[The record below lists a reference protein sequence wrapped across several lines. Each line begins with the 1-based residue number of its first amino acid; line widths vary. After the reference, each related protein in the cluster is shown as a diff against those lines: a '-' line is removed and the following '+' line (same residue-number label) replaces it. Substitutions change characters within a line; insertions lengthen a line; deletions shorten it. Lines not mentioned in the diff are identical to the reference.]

1 MITSLD
7 SQITIRDLSFNI
19 EGKSLLYNTNLSL
32 HEEGITVLLGANG
45 AGKTIFLKLLAGLLT
60 PCSGSIT
67 SNKGNLSIKKSA
79 FVSQEPVILRRTVLK
94 NMLFVLERITSEK
107 VTFAKELLKLM
118 GLNKKEHQNALT
130 LSAGEKQRLCLA
142 RAIITN
148 PEILLLDEPTANIE
162 PNSTTLIEKYLI
174 QKVRSSRKIF
184 FVTHDINQ
192 ARRLADEIV
201 FIHTGRVIE
210 HSSADNFFK
219 NPKTKEARKYISGK
233 IN

>member
-1 MITSLD
+1 MASEDI
-7 SQITIRDLSFNI
+7 QININDLSFNI
-19 EGKSLLYNTNLSL
+19 EGKTLLHNSNLSL
-32 HEEGITVLLGANG
+32 NGDGITVLLGANG
-45 AGKTIFLKLLAGLLT
+45 AGKTIFLKLLTGLLT
-60 PCSGSIT
+60 PSSGST
-67 SNKGNLSIKKSA
+67 TFQSGNLSIKTRA

-94 NMLFVLERITSEK
+94 NMLFVLEKITSEK
-107 VTFAKELLKLM
+107 STLAKELLSLM
-118 GLNKKEHQNALT
+118 GLDKKEHQNALT

-142 RAIITN
+142 RAIITD

-210 HSSADNFFK
+210 HSSAENFFE
-219 NPKTKEARKYISGK
+219 NPKTREARKYISGK
-233 IN
+233 IT

>member
-1 MITSLD
+1 MTPED
-7 SQITIRDLSFNI
+7 SQIIIRDLSFNI
-19 EGKSLLYNTNLSL
+19 EGKALLHNTNLSL
-32 HEEGITVLLGANG
+32 SSDGITVLLGANG

-60 PCSGSIT
+60 PRSGTIT
-67 SNKGNLSIKKSA
+67 SNKKTLEMKTRS

-94 NMLFVLERITSEK
+94 NMLFVLPRTTHEESTL
-107 VTFAKELLKLM
+107 AKGLLKMM
-118 GLNKKEHQNALT
+118 GLNEKEHQNALT

-174 QKVRSSRKIF
+174 QKVRSFRKIF

-201 FIHTGRVIE
+201 FIDTGRVIE
-210 HSSADNFFK
+210 HSSSENFFK

>member
-1 MITSLD
+1 
-7 SQITIRDLSFNI
+7 
-19 EGKSLLYNTNLSL
+19 
-32 HEEGITVLLGANG
+32 
-45 AGKTIFLKLLAGLLT
+45 
-60 PCSGSIT
+60 
-67 SNKGNLSIKKSA
+67 
-79 FVSQEPVILRRTVLK
+79 
-94 NMLFVLERITSEK
+94 
-107 VTFAKELLKLM
+107 M
-118 GLNKKEHQNALT
+118 GLDKKEHQNALT

-142 RAIITN
+142 RAIITD

-210 HSSADNFFK
+210 HSSAENFFE
-219 NPKTKEARKYISGK
+219 NPKPEKQENTYRENKLKNILSRIFLLSVFVTIKL
-233 IN
+233 

>member
-1 MITSLD
+1 MPLKDT
-7 SQITIRDLSFNI
+7 QITIRDLSFSV
-19 EGKSLLYNTNLSL
+19 EGKALLQNTSLSL
-32 HEEGITVLLGANG
+32 SGEGITVLLGANG

-60 PCSGSIT
+60 PCSGTIT
-67 SNKGNLSIKKSA
+67 SNKKTLAIKTCS

-94 NMLFVLERITSEK
+94 NMLFVLQRITPEES
-107 VTFAKELLKLM
+107 TLAKELLRMM
-118 GLNKKEHQNALT
+118 GLNNKEHQNALT
-130 LSAGEKQRLCLA
+130 LSAGERQRLCLA

-174 QKVRSSRKIF
+174 QKVRSFRKIF

-201 FIHTGRVIE
+201 FIDTGRVIE
-210 HSSADNFFK
+210 HSSSENFFK

>member
-1 MITSLD
+1 MTSID

-32 HEEGITVLLGANG
+32 HREGITVLLGANG

-67 SNKGNLSIKKSA
+67 SNKRNLSIKTSA
-79 FVSQEPVILRRTVLK
+79 FVSQEPVILPRTVLK

-107 VTFAKELLKLM
+107 ITFAKELLKLM

-210 HSSADNFFK
+210 HSSAENFFK
-219 NPKTKEARKYISGK
+219 HPKTKEARKYISGK

>member
-1 MITSLD
+1 MTPED
-7 SQITIRDLSFNI
+7 SQIIIRDLSFNI
-19 EGKSLLYNTNLSL
+19 EGKTLLHNTSLSL
-32 HEEGITVLLGANG
+32 SGDGITVLLGANG

-60 PCSGSIT
+60 PRSGTIT
-67 SNKGNLSIKKSA
+67 SNKKTLEMKTRS

-94 NMLFVLERITSEK
+94 NMLFVLPRITHEES
-107 VTFAKELLKLM
+107 TIAKGLLKMM
-118 GLNKKEHQNALT
+118 GLNEKEHQNALT

-174 QKVRSSRKIF
+174 QKVRSFRKIF

-201 FIHTGRVIE
+201 FIDTGRVIE
-210 HSSADNFFK
+210 HSSSENFFK

>member
-1 MITSLD
+1 MPLKD
-7 SQITIRDLSFNI
+7 SQITIRDLSFSV
-19 EGKSLLYNTNLSL
+19 EGKALLQNTSLSL
-32 HEEGITVLLGANG
+32 SGDGITVLLGANG

-60 PCSGSIT
+60 PCSGTIT
-67 SNKGNLSIKKSA
+67 SNKKTLAIKTCS
-79 FVSQEPVILRRTVLK
+79 FVSQEPVILRRTVIK
-94 NMLFVLERITSEK
+94 NMLFVLQRITPEESIL
-107 VTFAKELLKLM
+107 AKELLRMM
-118 GLNKKEHQNALT
+118 GLNNKEHQNALT
-130 LSAGEKQRLCLA
+130 LSAGERQRLCLA

-192 ARRLADEIV
+192 ARRLAEEIV

-210 HSSADNFFK
+210 HSSAENFFK

>member
-1 MITSLD
+1 MPLKD
-7 SQITIRDLSFNI
+7 SQITIRDLSFSV
-19 EGKSLLYNTNLSL
+19 EGKALLQNTSLSL
-32 HEEGITVLLGANG
+32 SGDGITVLLGANG

-60 PCSGSIT
+60 PCSGTIT
-67 SNKGNLSIKKSA
+67 SNKKTLAIKTCS

-94 NMLFVLERITSEK
+94 NMLFVLQRITPEES
-107 VTFAKELLKLM
+107 TLAKELLRMM
-118 GLNKKEHQNALT
+118 GLNNKEHQNALT
-130 LSAGEKQRLCLA
+130 LSAGERQRLCLA

-174 QKVRSSRKIF
+174 QKVRSFRKIF

-201 FIHTGRVIE
+201 FIDTGRVIE
-210 HSSADNFFK
+210 HSSSENFFK

>member
-1 MITSLD
+1 MPLKDT
-7 SQITIRDLSFNI
+7 QITIHDLSFSV
-19 EGKSLLYNTNLSL
+19 EGKALLQNTSLSL
-32 HEEGITVLLGANG
+32 SGEGITVLLGANG
-45 AGKTIFLKLLAGLLT
+45 AGKTIFLKLLAGLLI
-60 PCSGSIT
+60 PCSGTIM
-67 SNKGNLSIKKSA
+67 SNKKTLAIKTCS

-94 NMLFVLERITSEK
+94 NMLFVLQRITPEES
-107 VTFAKELLKLM
+107 TLAKELLRMM
-118 GLNKKEHQNALT
+118 GLNNKEHQNALT
-130 LSAGEKQRLCLA
+130 LSAGERQRLCLA

-174 QKVRSSRKIF
+174 QKVRSFRKIF

-201 FIHTGRVIE
+201 FIDTGRVIE
-210 HSSADNFFK
+210 HSSSENFFK

>member
-1 MITSLD
+1 MTPED
-7 SQITIRDLSFNI
+7 SQIIIRDLSFNI
-19 EGKSLLYNTNLSL
+19 EGKALLQNTSLSL
-32 HEEGITVLLGANG
+32 SGDGITVLLGANG

-60 PCSGSIT
+60 PRSGTIT
-67 SNKGNLSIKKSA
+67 SNKTTLEMKTRS

-94 NMLFVLERITSEK
+94 NMLFVLPRITHEES
-107 VTFAKELLKLM
+107 TLAKGLLKMM
-118 GLNKKEHQNALT
+118 GLNEKEHQNALT

-174 QKVRSSRKIF
+174 QKVRSFRKIF

-201 FIHTGRVIE
+201 FIDTGRVIE
-210 HSSADNFFK
+210 HSSSENFFK
-219 NPKTKEARKYISGK
+219 NPKTKEAQKYISGK

>member
-1 MITSLD
+1 MPLKD
-7 SQITIRDLSFNI
+7 SQITIRDLSFSV
-19 EGKSLLYNTNLSL
+19 EGKALLQNTSLSL
-32 HEEGITVLLGANG
+32 SGDGITVLLGANG
-45 AGKTIFLKLLAGLLT
+45 AGKTIFLKLLAGLLI
-60 PCSGSIT
+60 PCSGTIT
-67 SNKGNLSIKKSA
+67 SNKKTLAIKTCS

-94 NMLFVLERITSEK
+94 NMLFVLQRITPEES
-107 VTFAKELLKLM
+107 TLAKELLRMM
-118 GLNKKEHQNALT
+118 GLNNKEHQNALT
-130 LSAGEKQRLCLA
+130 LSAGERQRLCLA

-174 QKVRSSRKIF
+174 QKVRSFRKIF

-201 FIHTGRVIE
+201 FIDTGRVIE
-210 HSSADNFFK
+210 HSSSENFFK

>member
-1 MITSLD
+1 MTPED
-7 SQITIRDLSFNI
+7 SQIIIRDLSFNI
-19 EGKSLLYNTNLSL
+19 EGKALLHNTSLSL
-32 HEEGITVLLGANG
+32 SGDGITVLLGANG

-60 PCSGSIT
+60 PRSGTIT
-67 SNKGNLSIKKSA
+67 SNKKTLEMKTRS

-94 NMLFVLERITSEK
+94 NMLFVLPRITHEEG
-107 VTFAKELLKLM
+107 TLAKRLLKMM
-118 GLNKKEHQNALT
+118 GLNEKEHQNALT

-174 QKVRSSRKIF
+174 QKVRSFRKIF

-201 FIHTGRVIE
+201 FIDTGRVIE
-210 HSSADNFFK
+210 HSSSENFFK

>member
-1 MITSLD
+1 MTPED
-7 SQITIRDLSFNI
+7 SQIIIRDLSFNI
-19 EGKSLLYNTNLSL
+19 QGKALLHNTSLALSGD
-32 HEEGITVLLGANG
+32 GITVLLGANG

-60 PCSGSIT
+60 PRSGTIT
-67 SNKGNLSIKKSA
+67 SNKKTLEMKTRS

-94 NMLFVLERITSEK
+94 NMLFVLPRITHEES
-107 VTFAKELLKLM
+107 TLAKGLLKMM
-118 GLNKKEHQNALT
+118 GLNEKEHQNALT

-174 QKVRSSRKIF
+174 QKVRSFRKIF

-201 FIHTGRVIE
+201 FIDTGRVIE
-210 HSSADNFFK
+210 HSSSENFFK
-219 NPKTKEARKYISGK
+219 NPKTKEAQKYISGK

>member
-1 MITSLD
+1 MTPED
-7 SQITIRDLSFNI
+7 SQIIIRDLSFNI
-19 EGKSLLYNTNLSL
+19 EGKALLQNTSLSL
-32 HEEGITVLLGANG
+32 SGDGITVLLGANG

-60 PCSGSIT
+60 PRSGTIT
-67 SNKGNLSIKKSA
+67 SNKTTLEMKTRS

-94 NMLFVLERITSEK
+94 NMLFVLPRITHEES
-107 VTFAKELLKLM
+107 TLAKGLLKMM
-118 GLNKKEHQNALT
+118 GLNEKEHQNALT

-174 QKVRSSRKIF
+174 QKVRSFRKIF

-201 FIHTGRVIE
+201 FIDTGRIIE
-210 HSSADNFFK
+210 HSSSENFFK
-219 NPKTKEARKYISGK
+219 NPKTKEAQKYISGK

>member
-1 MITSLD
+1 MPLKDT
-7 SQITIRDLSFNI
+7 QITIRDLSFSV
-19 EGKSLLYNTNLSL
+19 EGKALLQNTSLSL
-32 HEEGITVLLGANG
+32 SGDGITVLLGANG

-60 PCSGSIT
+60 PCSGTIT
-67 SNKGNLSIKKSA
+67 SNKKTLAIKTCS

-94 NMLFVLERITSEK
+94 NMLFVLQRITPEESIL
-107 VTFAKELLKLM
+107 AKELLRMM
-118 GLNKKEHQNALT
+118 GLNNKEHQNALT
-130 LSAGEKQRLCLA
+130 LSAGERQRLCLA

-201 FIHTGRVIE
+201 FIHAGRVIE
-210 HSSADNFFK
+210 HSSAENFFK
-219 NPKTKEARKYISGK
+219 HPKTKEARKYISGK

>member
-1 MITSLD
+1 MTPED
-7 SQITIRDLSFNI
+7 SQIIIRDLSFNI
-19 EGKSLLYNTNLSL
+19 EGKTLLHNTSLSL
-32 HEEGITVLLGANG
+32 SGDGITVLLGANG

-60 PCSGSIT
+60 PRSGTIT
-67 SNKGNLSIKKSA
+67 SNKKTLEMKTRS

-94 NMLFVLERITSEK
+94 NMLFVLPRITHEES
-107 VTFAKELLKLM
+107 TLAKGLLKMM
-118 GLNKKEHQNALT
+118 GLNEKEHQNALT

-174 QKVRSSRKIF
+174 QKVRSFRKIF

-201 FIHTGRVIE
+201 FIDTGRVIE
-210 HSSADNFFK
+210 HSSSENFFK

>member
-1 MITSLD
+1 MASDDT
-7 SQITIRDLSFNI
+7 QIRINDLSFDI
-19 EGKSLLYNTNLSL
+19 EGKTLLHNTNLSL
-32 HEEGITVLLGANG
+32 NGDGITVLLGANG
-45 AGKTIFLKLLAGLLT
+45 AGKTIFLKLLTGLLT

-67 SNKGNLSIKKSA
+67 FQGGSLSVKTCA

-94 NMLFVLERITSEK
+94 NMLFVLEKITSEK
-107 VTFAKELLKLM
+107 STLAKELLSLM
-118 GLNKKEHQNALT
+118 GLDKKEHQNAIT

-184 FVTHDINQ
+184 FDTHDINQ

-210 HSSADNFFK
+210 HSSAENFFE
-219 NPKTKEARKYISGK
+219 NPKTTEARKYISGK

>member
-1 MITSLD
+1 MPLKDT
-7 SQITIRDLSFNI
+7 QITIRDLSFNV
-19 EGKSLLYNTNLSL
+19 EGKALLQNTSLSL
-32 HEEGITVLLGANG
+32 SGEGITVLLGANG

-60 PCSGSIT
+60 PCSGTIT
-67 SNKGNLSIKKSA
+67 SNKKTLAIKTCS

-94 NMLFVLERITSEK
+94 NMLFVLQRITPEES
-107 VTFAKELLKLM
+107 TLAKELLRMM
-118 GLNKKEHQNALT
+118 GLNNKENQNALT
-130 LSAGEKQRLCLA
+130 LSAGERQRLCLA

-174 QKVRSSRKIF
+174 QKVRSFRKIF

-201 FIHTGRVIE
+201 FIDTGRVIE
-210 HSSADNFFK
+210 HSSSETFFK

>member
-1 MITSLD
+1 MPLKDT
-7 SQITIRDLSFNI
+7 QITIRDLSFSV
-19 EGKSLLYNTNLSL
+19 EGKALLQNTSLSL
-32 HEEGITVLLGANG
+32 SGEGITVFLGANG

-60 PCSGSIT
+60 PCSGTIT
-67 SNKGNLSIKKSA
+67 SNKKTLAIKTCS

-94 NMLFVLERITSEK
+94 NMLFVLQRITPEES
-107 VTFAKELLKLM
+107 TLAKELLRMM
-118 GLNKKEHQNALT
+118 GLNNKENQNALT
-130 LSAGEKQRLCLA
+130 LSAGERQRLCLA

-174 QKVRSSRKIF
+174 QKVRSFRKIF

-201 FIHTGRVIE
+201 FIDTGRVIE
-210 HSSADNFFK
+210 HSSSETFFK

>member
-1 MITSLD
+1 MASEDT
-7 SQITIRDLSFNI
+7 QININDLSFDI
-19 EGKSLLYNTNLSL
+19 EGKTLLHNTNLSL
-32 HEEGITVLLGANG
+32 NGDGITVLLGANG
-45 AGKTIFLKLLAGLLT
+45 AGKTIFLKLLTGLLT
-60 PCSGSIT
+60 PFSGSIT
-67 SNKGNLSIKKSA
+67 FQDKNLSIKTRA
-79 FVSQEPVILRRTVLK
+79 FVSQEPVILRSTVLK
-94 NMLFVLERITSEK
+94 NMLFVLEKITSEK
-107 VTFAKELLKLM
+107 NTLAKELLSLM
-118 GLNKKEHQNALT
+118 GLDKKEHQNAMT

-210 HSSADNFFK
+210 HSSAENFFE
-219 NPKTKEARKYISGK
+219 NPKTREARKYISGK

>member
-1 MITSLD
+1 MTPED
-7 SQITIRDLSFNI
+7 SQIIIRDLSFNI
-19 EGKSLLYNTNLSL
+19 EGKALLQNTSLSL
-32 HEEGITVLLGANG
+32 SGDGITVLLGANG

-60 PCSGSIT
+60 PRSGTIT
-67 SNKGNLSIKKSA
+67 SNKTTLEMKTRS

-94 NMLFVLERITSEK
+94 NMLFVLPRITHEES
-107 VTFAKELLKLM
+107 TLAKGLLKMM
-118 GLNKKEHQNALT
+118 GLNEKEHQNALT

-174 QKVRSSRKIF
+174 QKVRSFRKIF

-201 FIHTGRVIE
+201 FIDTGRVIE
-210 HSSADNFFK
+210 HSSSETFFK

>member
-1 MITSLD
+1 MTPED
-7 SQITIRDLSFNI
+7 SQIIIRDLSFNI
-19 EGKSLLYNTNLSL
+19 EGKALLHNTSLSL
-32 HEEGITVLLGANG
+32 SGDGITVLLGANG

-60 PCSGSIT
+60 PRSGTIT
-67 SNKGNLSIKKSA
+67 SNKKTLEMKTRS

-94 NMLFVLERITSEK
+94 NMLFVLPRITHEES
-107 VTFAKELLKLM
+107 TLAKGLLKMM
-118 GLNKKEHQNALT
+118 GLNEKEHQNALT

-174 QKVRSSRKIF
+174 QKVRSFRKIF

-201 FIHTGRVIE
+201 FIDTGRVIE
-210 HSSADNFFK
+210 HSSSENFFK

>member
-1 MITSLD
+1 MTSLD

-19 EGKSLLYNTNLSL
+19 EGKSLLYDTNLSL
-32 HEEGITVLLGANG
+32 YGEGITVLLGANG

-67 SNKGNLSIKKSA
+67 SNKKNLSIKTST

-107 VTFAKELLKLM
+107 ITFAKELLKLM

-210 HSSADNFFK
+210 HSSAENFFK

>member
-1 MITSLD
+1 MPLND
-7 SQITIRDLSFNI
+7 SQITIRDLSFSV
-19 EGKSLLYNTNLSL
+19 EGKALLQNTSLSL
-32 HEEGITVLLGANG
+32 SGEGITVLLGANG

-60 PCSGSIT
+60 PCSGTIT
-67 SNKGNLSIKKSA
+67 SNKKTLAIKTCS

-94 NMLFVLERITSEK
+94 NMLFVLQRITPEES
-107 VTFAKELLKLM
+107 TLAKELLRMM
-118 GLNKKEHQNALT
+118 GLNNKEHQNALT
-130 LSAGEKQRLCLA
+130 LSAGERQRLCLA

-174 QKVRSSRKIF
+174 QKVRSFRKIF

-201 FIHTGRVIE
+201 FIDTGRVIE
-210 HSSADNFFK
+210 HSSSETFFK

>member
-1 MITSLD
+1 MTSLE
-7 SQITIRDLSFNI
+7 SQITIRDLSFNT
-19 EGKSLLYNTNLSL
+19 EGKFLLYDTNLSL
-32 HEEGITVLLGANG
+32 YGEGITVLLGANG

-60 PCSGSIT
+60 PCSGSIM
-67 SNKGNLSIKKSA
+67 SNKRNLSIKTSA

-107 VTFAKELLKLM
+107 ITFAKELLKLM

-210 HSSADNFFK
+210 HSSAENFFK
-219 NPKTKEARKYISGK
+219 NPKSKEAQKYVSGK

>member
-1 MITSLD
+1 MTPED
-7 SQITIRDLSFNI
+7 SQIIIRDLSFNI
-19 EGKSLLYNTNLSL
+19 EGKALLQNTSLSL
-32 HEEGITVLLGANG
+32 SGDGITVLLGANG

-60 PCSGSIT
+60 PRSGTIT
-67 SNKGNLSIKKSA
+67 SNKTTLEMKTRS

-94 NMLFVLERITSEK
+94 NMLFVLPRITHEES
-107 VTFAKELLKLM
+107 TLAKGLLKMM
-118 GLNKKEHQNALT
+118 GLNEKEHQNALT

-174 QKVRSSRKIF
+174 QKVRSFRKIF

-201 FIHTGRVIE
+201 FIDTGRVIE
-210 HSSADNFFK
+210 HSSSENFFK

>member
-1 MITSLD
+1 MPLKDT
-7 SQITIRDLSFNI
+7 QITIRDLSFNV
-19 EGKSLLYNTNLSL
+19 EGKALLQNTSLSL
-32 HEEGITVLLGANG
+32 SGEGITVLLGANG

-60 PCSGSIT
+60 PCSGTIT
-67 SNKGNLSIKKSA
+67 SNKKTLAIKTCS

-94 NMLFVLERITSEK
+94 NMLFVLQR
-107 VTFAKELLKLM
+107 VTPEESILAKELLRMM
-118 GLNKKEHQNALT
+118 GLNNKEHQNALT
-130 LSAGEKQRLCLA
+130 LSAGERQRLCLA
-142 RAIITN
+142 RAIVTN

-210 HSSADNFFK
+210 HSSAENFFK

>member
-1 MITSLD
+1 MTPED
-7 SQITIRDLSFNI
+7 SQIIIRDLSFNI
-19 EGKSLLYNTNLSL
+19 EGKALLHNTSLSL
-32 HEEGITVLLGANG
+32 SGHGITVLLGANG

-60 PCSGSIT
+60 PRSGTIT
-67 SNKGNLSIKKSA
+67 SNKKTLEMKTRS

-94 NMLFVLERITSEK
+94 NMLFVLPRITHEES
-107 VTFAKELLKLM
+107 TLAKGLLKMM
-118 GLNKKEHQNALT
+118 GLNEKEHQNALT

-174 QKVRSSRKIF
+174 QKVRSFRKIF

-201 FIHTGRVIE
+201 FIDTGRVIE
-210 HSSADNFFK
+210 HSSSENFFK

>member
-1 MITSLD
+1 MTPED
-7 SQITIRDLSFNI
+7 TQIIIRDLSFNI
-19 EGKSLLYNTNLSL
+19 EGKALLHNTNLSL
-32 HEEGITVLLGANG
+32 SGDGITVLLGANG

-60 PCSGSIT
+60 PRSGTIT
-67 SNKGNLSIKKSA
+67 SNKKTLEMKTRS

-94 NMLFVLERITSEK
+94 NMLFVLPRITHEEG
-107 VTFAKELLKLM
+107 TLAKGLLKMM
-118 GLNKKEHQNALT
+118 GLNEKEHQNALT

-174 QKVRSSRKIF
+174 QKVRSFRKIF

-201 FIHTGRVIE
+201 FIDTGRVIE
-210 HSSADNFFK
+210 HSSSENFFK

>member
-1 MITSLD
+1 MPLKD
-7 SQITIRDLSFNI
+7 SQITIRDLSFSV
-19 EGKSLLYNTNLSL
+19 EGKTLLQNTSLSL
-32 HEEGITVLLGANG
+32 SGDGITVLLGANG

-60 PCSGSIT
+60 PCSGTIT
-67 SNKGNLSIKKSA
+67 SNKKTLAIKTCS

-94 NMLFVLERITSEK
+94 NMLFVLQRITPEESIL
-107 VTFAKELLKLM
+107 AKELLRMM
-118 GLNKKEHQNALT
+118 GLNNKEHQNALT
-130 LSAGEKQRLCLA
+130 LSAGERQRLCLA

-174 QKVRSSRKIF
+174 QKVRSFRKIF

-201 FIHTGRVIE
+201 FIDTGRVIE
-210 HSSADNFFK
+210 HSSSENFFK

>member
-1 MITSLD
+1 MTPED
-7 SQITIRDLSFNI
+7 SQIIIRDLSFNI
-19 EGKSLLYNTNLSL
+19 EGKALLHNTSLSL
-32 HEEGITVLLGANG
+32 SGDGITVLLGANG

-60 PCSGSIT
+60 PRSGTIT
-67 SNKGNLSIKKSA
+67 SNKKTLAMKTRS

-94 NMLFVLERITSEK
+94 NMLFVLPRITHEES
-107 VTFAKELLKLM
+107 TLAKGLLKMM
-118 GLNKKEHQNALT
+118 GLNEKEHQNALT

-174 QKVRSSRKIF
+174 QKVRSFRKIF

-201 FIHTGRVIE
+201 FIDTGRVIE
-210 HSSADNFFK
+210 HSSSENFFK

>member
-1 MITSLD
+1 MPLKDT
-7 SQITIRDLSFNI
+7 QITIRDLSFNV
-19 EGKSLLYNTNLSL
+19 EGKALLQNTSLSL
-32 HEEGITVLLGANG
+32 SGEGITVLLGANG

-60 PCSGSIT
+60 PCSGTIT
-67 SNKGNLSIKKSA
+67 TNKKTLANKTCS

-94 NMLFVLERITSEK
+94 NMLFVLQR
-107 VTFAKELLKLM
+107 VTPEESILAKELLRMM
-118 GLNKKEHQNALT
+118 GLNNKEHQNALT
-130 LSAGEKQRLCLA
+130 LSAGERQRLCLA
-142 RAIITN
+142 RAIVTN

-162 PNSTTLIEKYLI
+162 PNSTILIEKYLI
-174 QKVRSSRKIF
+174 QKVRSFRKIF

-201 FIHTGRVIE
+201 FIDTGRVIE
-210 HSSADNFFK
+210 HSSSENFFK

>member
-1 MITSLD
+1 MTSLD
-7 SQITIRDLSFNI
+7 SQILIRDLSFNI
-19 EGKSLLYNTNLSL
+19 EGKSLLYDTNLSL
-32 HEEGITVLLGANG
+32 YGEGITVLLGANG

-67 SNKGNLSIKKSA
+67 SNKRNLSIKTSA

-107 VTFAKELLKLM
+107 ITFAKELLKLM

-142 RAIITN
+142 RAIVTN

-162 PNSTTLIEKYLI
+162 PNSTRLIEKYLI

-210 HSSADNFFK
+210 HSSAENFFK
-219 NPKTKEARKYISGK
+219 SPKTKEARKYISGK